1 MRGRKENRN
10 QEERQRE
17 GTIKE
22 SIGQDCYRTLW
33 TLTIFILFYFI
44 FLILYRLWLGLGFI
58 IFCSLFYFVLFL
70 IFRSRVRVYHDVTH
84 QSQSYNHV
92 SHRI

>member
-22 SIGQDCYRTLW
+22 SIGQDYYKTLW

-44 FLILYRLWLGLGFI
+44 FLILYGLCFS
-58 IFCSLFYFVLFL
+58 FLFL
-70 IFRSRVRVYHDVTH
+70 LDNEEACDFYVT
-84 QSQSYNHV
+84 
-92 SHRI
+92 